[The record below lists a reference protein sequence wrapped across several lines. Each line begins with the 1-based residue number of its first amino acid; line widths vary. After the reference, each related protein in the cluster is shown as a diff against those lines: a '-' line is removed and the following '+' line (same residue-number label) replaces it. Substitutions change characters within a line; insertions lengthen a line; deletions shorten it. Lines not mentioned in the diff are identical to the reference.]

1 MSSNLTE
8 PTKSLDGVIGN
19 TPEFES
25 GILSS
30 NLSPVSKMLA
40 LAYLVKYHT
49 VNVENTPIA
58 IGAESTRKRECGLV

>member
-8 PTKSLDGVIGN
+8 PTMPGSVMANISHFDCDV
-19 TPEFES
+19 
-25 GILSS
+25 LSS
-30 NLSPVSKMLA
+30 SLSLATRMLA

-58 IGAESTRKRECGLV
+58 NGAESTRKRECGLV